1 MIIYAVVDFMGEI
14 IHLYTDEKRAEFW
27 KRDDPGARY
36 SVIEL
41 RVEKLGSD

>member
-14 IHLYTDEKRAEFW
+14 IHLYVDKGRAGFW
-27 KRDDPGARY
+27 RKLPEY
-36 SVIEL
+36 KVIEL